1 LLPLQRWKRTH
12 FCGTLRPTHIGEQVI
27 LNGWVHR
34 SRDHGGLIF
43 IDLRDRSGLVQIV
56 FDPSK
61 APHAHATAETVRAE
75 YVLSVQGTVRRRPE
89 GLENPKLATGEV
101 EVLVNEVEVLNTCRP
116 LPFQI
121 ADENLNVD
129 ESIRLR
135 YRYIDLRR
143 PEMFYRLELR
153 HKVVNLIRQFLN
165 ERGFIEVETPIL
177 IKSTPEGARDY
188 LVPSRLYPGHFYA
201 LPQSPQQLK
210 QLLMVGGVER
220 YYQIAKCFRDED
232 TRADR
237 QPEFTQL
244 DLEMSFVEQD
254 DILQLIE
261 EMTIFV
267 VESVSSKK
275 MIKPWPRL
283 TYDEAMARYGTDKP
297 DLRFGLELVD
307 LSSVLANTQAQ
318 VFRAALD
325 SSEQVK
331 AIRIPGG
338 AQYSRK
344 DLDEITEF
352 ARRFGAKGLA
362 TIQWQEGGVRSP
374 IAKFLTADEIEAIR
388 QATQAQQGDMVA
400 IVADQPKVVANVLS
414 RLRNEFGRR
423 LGLLDPNLLAF
434 CWIVDFPLVEW
445 NEEEQRWDPMHH
457 PFTMPHPEDLPLL
470 DTDPARVRAS
480 CYDVVCNGV
489 EWASGSIRI
498 HRRDIQQKVF
508 KLLNYSEEET
518 QARFGHM
525 LEAFEY
531 GAPPH
536 GGIAPGIDRLVM
548 FLTDDGNIREVI
560 AFPKTA
566 TGQDLLFGAPAPVD
580 EKQLRELHIR
590 VVYPEQKGQ

>member
-1 LLPLQRWKRTH
+1 MQRWKRTH
-12 FCGTLRPTHIGEQVI
+12 FCGTLRAEHVGEKVI

-43 IDLRDRSGLVQIV
+43 IDLRDRSGLVQVV
-56 FDPSK
+56 FDPST
-61 APHAHATAETVRAE
+61 APQAHDIAETVRSE
-75 YVLSVQGTVRRRPE
+75 YVLAVEGTIRRRPA
-89 GLENPKLATGEV
+89 GLENPKLATGEI
-101 EVLVNEVEVLNTCRP
+101 EVLVSQVEVLNTCRP
-116 LPFQI
+116 LPFQLS
-121 ADENLNVD
+121 EESLTVD
-129 ESIRLR
+129 ESLRLR
-135 YRYIDLRR
+135 YRYLDLRR
-143 PEMFYRLELR
+143 PEMFYRLQLR
-153 HKVVNLIRQFLN
+153 HKVVSLIRHFLN

-177 IKSTPEGARDY
+177 TKSTPEGARDY
-188 LVPSRLYPGHFYA
+188 LVPSRLYAGHFYA
-201 LPQSPQQLK
+201 LPQSPQQMK

-244 DLEMSFVEQD
+244 DLEMSFVEQE

-261 EMTIFV
+261 ELTIFV
-267 VESVSSKK
+267 VESVSDKK
-275 MIKPWPRL
+275 VIKPWPRL
-283 TYDEAMARYGTDKP
+283 SYDEAVARYGTDKP
-297 DLRFGLELVD
+297 DLRFGLELID
-307 LSSVLANTQAQ
+307 LSGVLASTQAQ
-318 VFRAALD
+318 IFRAVLD
-325 SSEQVK
+325 SGGQVK
-331 AIRIPGG
+331 AIRVPGG

-362 TIQWQEGGVRSP
+362 TIQWMEEGVRSP
-374 IAKFLTADEIEAIR
+374 VAKFLSAEEMEGIRLATAAHV
-388 QATQAQQGDMVA
+388 GDMVA

-414 RLRNEFGRR
+414 RLRNEFGKR
-423 LGLLDPNLLAF
+423 LGLLDPNVLAF

-445 NEEEQRWDPMHH
+445 NQEEQRWDPMHH
-457 PFTMPHPEDLPLL
+457 PFTMPHPEDIPLL
-470 DTDPARVRAS
+470 DTDPGRVRAS

-508 KLLNYSEEET
+508 ELLNYSEEET

-548 FLTDDGNIREVI
+548 FLTEDENIREVI

-566 TGQDLLFGAPAPVD
+566 TAQDLLFGAPSPVD
-580 EKQLRELHIR
+580 EKQLQELYIR
-590 VVYPEQKGQ
+590 VVPPEQDRGS